1 MFSCLKVVQPNTG
14 LKSYIYIFAIHF
26 TFTFCNI
33 VFFDFNKF
41 LNLNL
46 LPIQSDPSEDFPIST
61 HYSFLLLFISS
72 VLTIENLLTTIPG
85 FLKKNKV
92 NFCLLYKCSTW
103 IAWLANIIRIIPSAD
118 QFDTSGGWVGG
129 TWAWFQQI

>member
-14 LKSYIYIFAIHF
+14 LKSYIYIFAKHF

-33 VFFDFNKF
+33 VFIDFNKS
-41 LNLNL
+41 LNL

-61 HYSFLLLFISS
+61 LYLFLLLFISS
-72 VLTIENLLTTIPG
+72 VLTIENLLITIPG
-85 FLKKNKV
+85 YLKNKQ
-92 NFCLLYKCSTW
+92 NEFLALIKCSTW

-118 QFDTSGGWVGG
+118 QFDTSGGGVGG
-129 TWAWFQQI
+129 TWAWFQQT